1 MSSYQISKLL
11 EKYLKIIGKKNR
23 IDILKKLYFE
33 DKDISFSDIQ
43 REFISSENNSIN
55 LSFHLNALKEV
66 DLIESSQ
73 KGYRISKLGKTILN
87 KIFDIEHTLNQF
99 NESVLIRT
107 SKYITE
113 PFNIQKVKDYLIKE
127 AEMETFLANRIAKL
141 VECKIKKTN
150 IKYLTTPLMREYING
165 ILLEEGLE
173 EFRHKLTRLGV
184 PPYDTFE
191 LFNNESYNPNQFI
204 EKLGSEVSEQFLLLN
219 LLPKELAD
227 LYLSKKLILLNLN
240 YWALKPLNIFLQS
253 KSIFNYI
260 RKTNLDI
267 SPNNDLSY
275 TYFVKFLIKFQE
287 FFNTIN
293 PYFSNDA
300 ILLNLDEILN
310 KFILSDNKFNK
321 IVDLLVSQIH
331 IFNLYSITSKIKIG
345 LNLGN
350 NIVFKIIQKII
361 ANKFFTINNSKDS
374 LFLNYSHL
382 NIKNSIIKLL
392 ENPTT
397 SKFIDKYIFY
407 NGNNTL
413 FNSNLTKHKTIN
425 SKKSNKIILD
435 QILVNLTNIALEA
448 KQDDNKFF
456 EILENRI
463 YSTFDLFKQ
472 KKILIEKKIGN
483 SKVWKKI
490 IENLFEHE
498 YNNWIDYTIKSI
510 SFVGLNEAVKN
521 HCGLEF
527 DRISQSESFAIKIL
541 KTMNNIILERN
552 ELDNNMFSLSQAI
565 NTISSHDYRIIRNNS
580 NLSLERKIL
589 LFKKFNKFLNGGSL
603 FEISFNPEEKEK
615 LIDHIDLILDSDLSA
630 FKFSYY

>member
-23 IDILKKLYFE
+23 LDILKKLYFE

-43 REFISSENNSIN
+43 REFIGSEKNSIN

-66 DLIESSQ
+66 NLIESSQ
-73 KGYRISKLGKTILN
+73 KGYRISKLGKNILN
-87 KIFDIEHTLNQF
+87 KILDIENTLNQF

-331 IFNLYSITSKIKIG
+331 FFNLYSITSKIKIG

-435 QILVNLTNIALEA
+435 QILVNLTHIALEA

>member
-66 DLIESSQ
+66 NLIESSQ
-73 KGYRISKLGKTILN
+73 KGYRISKLGKNILN
-87 KIFDIEHTLNQF
+87 KILDIENTLNQF

>member
-43 REFISSENNSIN
+43 REFIGSEKNSIN

-66 DLIESSQ
+66 NLIESSQ
-73 KGYRISKLGKTILN
+73 KGYSISKLGKTILN
-87 KIFDIEHTLNQF
+87 KILDIENTLNQF

>member
-141 VECKIKKTN
+141 VEFKIKKTN